1 MFIKTAG
8 LSYLSLR
15 IFDQRIISTSLLQR
29 GIFALIHWRCLLMS
43 SSLEKWPACLLGR
56 LSLFAENNLRV
67 LANRFEWHPA
77 TVLFVYSVRLSLP
90 ELPACLCLGL
100 WVTHLQPPQQSYCRG
115 RFRHWK
121 CWRLENGRNAAGES
135 GHYIPLLDISLLL
148 QFPTDISITVP
159 TGCLWL
165 TLSCDWHWK
174 FLQPLA
180 LRQWKQPVSG
190 CCVSVT
196 HSSMRAY
203 CKRTIRDA

>member
-1 MFIKTAG
+1 MEQ
-8 LSYLSLR
+8 SYLSLR
-15 IFDQRIISTSLLQR
+15 MFDQRIISTPLLQQ

-43 SSLEKWPACLLGR
+43 NSLEKWPACYLGR
-56 LSLFAENNLRV
+56 LSLFTENNLRV

-90 ELPACLCLGL
+90 ELPACLYLGL
-100 WVTHLQPPQQSYCRG
+100 RVTHLQPPQQTYCWG
-115 RFRHWK
+115 WFRHWK

-135 GHYIPLLDISLLL
+135 GIIVLFWIQVCFRSSQLTFLSLTPL
-148 QFPTDISITVP
+148 VV
-159 TGCLWL
+159 WL
-165 TLSCDWHWK
+165 TLSCDCHWK

-180 LRQWKQPVSG
+180 FRQWKQPVSG

-196 HSSMRAY
+196 HSSMRAH